1 MSTYYSCTGC
11 KYLYGRPSEVNCDSC
26 ARMYPDRFE
35 YSDPDKHT
43 YKKVANSHKQLRDD
57 FKELHNCVSDALT
70 TSEPFLSEMSANFYK
85 SFLALSNILSKEVF
99 K

>member
-11 KYLYGRPSEVNCDSC
+11 IHHKNNASKDYCSSC
-26 ARMYPDRFE
+26 ARLL
-35 YSDPDKHT
+35 PDKFEFSDTDEHT
-43 YKKVANSHKQLRDD
+43 YKKVASSSKQLRDD
-57 FKELHNCVSDALT
+57 FKKLHDYVSDALT
-70 TSEPFLSEMSANFYK
+70 TSEPFLSEMSASFYK